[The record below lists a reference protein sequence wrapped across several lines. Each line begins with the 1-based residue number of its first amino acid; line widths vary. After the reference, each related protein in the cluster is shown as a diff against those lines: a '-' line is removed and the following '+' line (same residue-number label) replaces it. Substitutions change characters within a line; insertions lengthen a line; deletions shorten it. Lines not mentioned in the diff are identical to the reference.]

1 MVCCGQVDQHKRDVE
16 EVRRRD
22 ALLDATALWTGNG
35 NWSRRSKQRMK
46 LNFGDKMTDAG
57 DGFGDQYYLV
67 PA

>member
-1 MVCCGQVDQHKRDVE
+1 MRRDDTHVAWIESGMVCYGRVDQHKRDVE

-46 LNFGDKMTDAG
+46 LSFGTK
-57 DGFGDQYYLV
+57 
-67 PA
+67 